1 MYLQTVRLAALL
13 DEAKDRCKA
22 TIKARR
28 EERNEPI
35 SEEELESSSAIMG
48 YAAVK
53 YADLKNNRKTDY
65 RCRPYKV
72 AEILIL
78 EYLLDTQ

>member
-1 MYLQTVRLAALL
+1 MAALL

-22 TIKARR
+22 TIKTRR

-65 RCRPYKV
+65 RSAIPCSWV
-72 AEILIL
+72 AWPLQIFPPAL
-78 EYLLDTQ
+78 